1 MHITFT
7 LSPPKLLSDGVMGGI
22 ISSKKKM
29 LLFYHGN
36 FVCESS
42 FGSRIAE
49 HTITDHEVTLE
60 PGPLR
65 EVCPRGIGEEEKE
78 FICLG
83 MKLWLSR
90 RAVDWSTHKTCCSKP
105 NTKKEKKRGKEKKEE
120 TEKEKGRKRE
130 GRRKRGSF
138 CFLRVHSGNLS
149 A

>member
-1 MHITFT
+1 
-7 LSPPKLLSDGVMGGI
+7 
-22 ISSKKKM
+22 M

-65 EVCPRGIGEEEKE
+65 EACPRGIGEEEKE
-78 FICLG
+78 FICLR
-83 MKLWLSR
+83 MKLWLSG
-90 RAVDWSTHKTCCSKP
+90 RAVDWPTHKTWGSKP
-105 NTKKEKKRGKEKKEE
+105 NTKKEKKRGRKEEE
-120 TEKEKGRKRE
+120 TEKEKGKRRE